1 LIAESPDQR
10 ELSGDLSAP
19 DRGKIARLAHPSWLI
34 DEQDNAF
41 YAASLVYYGSEL
53 SGAEFE
59 MQKTG
64 GVKMVNEF
72 IFAEDFAKLNN
83 TSIV

>member
-1 LIAESPDQR
+1 MPPA
-10 ELSGDLSAP
+10 
-19 DRGKIARLAHPSWLI
+19 W
-34 DEQDNAF
+34 F
-41 YAASLVYYGSEL
+41 TYGSEL

-64 GVKMVNEF
+64 GVKMANEF